1 MPRPHGRPGLYNRF
15 RQTEASRLMKAVA
28 AAGLEV
34 ASVECD
40 PATGK
45 VVVTPKHAAAST
57 ETAANPWDGVK
68 CRTNAEK
75 KAGFLSSAAG
85 TSIDTACGG
94 SAFAVPDSRH
104 T

>member
-1 MPRPHGRPGLYNRF
+1 MVDIRRNVTSLRRFDKMPRPHGRPGLYNRF

-45 VVVTPKHAAAST
+45 VVVTPKPAGAVAAET
-57 ETAANPWDGVK
+57 TAANPWDEVK
-68 CRTNAEK
+68 HAAPTPRKKRT
-75 KAGFLSSAAG
+75 
-85 TSIDTACGG
+85 T
-94 SAFAVPDSRH
+94 
-104 T
+104 

>member
-45 VVVTPKHAAAST
+45 VVVTPKPAGAVAAET
-57 ETAANPWDGVK
+57 TAANPWDEVK
-68 CRTNAEK
+68 HAAPTPRKKRT
-75 KAGFLSSAAG
+75 
-85 TSIDTACGG
+85 T
-94 SAFAVPDSRH
+94 
-104 T
+104 

>member
-1 MPRPHGRPGLYNRF
+1 MPRPHGRTGFYNRF

-45 VVVTPKHAAAST
+45 VVVTPKSAASP
-57 ETAANPWDGVK
+57 TAANPWDGVLPNAAPTPRK
-68 CRTNAEK
+68 KRTA
-75 KAGFLSSAAG
+75 
-85 TSIDTACGG
+85 
-94 SAFAVPDSRH
+94 
-104 T
+104 